1 MISYTSAGYF
11 LELAGADSRHAL
23 CGPQHI
29 NGAVSPNSGLPLLLV
44 ASLDTADARLG
55 ISNLKLDTL
64 HLLYSWTC
72 GISAD
77 VFSYRESSK
86 GLEIIRY
93 TKGPTQANFP
103 YENYPPFFPRVG
115 VDLKALT
122 SDEQAI
128 IERVNRGDIE
138 AFGLAREFGQA
149 APRSQVGGEPRL
161 MQWPLHACHCP
172 VCGDA
177 MPLLASIGNHTGSAL
192 GFTDNDFVQTLFL
205 LCAVCSVVTA
215 YNLTD

>member
-11 LELAGADSRHAL
+11 LESARVNSRHAL

-29 NGAVSPNSGLPLLLV
+29 NGAVSPNSGLPLLLI
-44 ASLDTADARLG
+44 ASLDTADPLLG
-55 ISNLKLDTL
+55 ISSLKLDTL

-72 GISAD
+72 GISAG
-77 VFSYRESSK
+77 VFTYRESSK
-86 GLEIIRY
+86 GLEIITY
-93 TKGPTQANFP
+93 VKGPAQTDFP
-103 YENYPPFFPRVG
+103 YESYPPFFPRVG
-115 VDLKALT
+115 ADLKALT
-122 SDEQAI
+122 PDEQAI
-128 IERVNRGDIE
+128 IERANRRESG
-138 AFGLAREFGQA
+138 ALALARQFRLA
-149 APRSQVGGEPRL
+149 VPRSQVGGEPRL
-161 MQWPLHACHCP
+161 MQWPLRACHCP
-172 VCGDA
+172 ICGDA

>member
-93 TKGPTQANFP
+93 TKGPTQASFP

-128 IERVNRGDIE
+128 IERANRRESG
-138 AFGLAREFGQA
+138 ALALARQFRLA
-149 APRSQVGGEPRL
+149 VPRSQVGGEPRL
-161 MQWPLHACHCP
+161 MQWPLRACHCP
-172 VCGDA
+172 ICGDA
-177 MPLLASIGNHTGSAL
+177 MPLLASIGNQTGSAL
-192 GFTDNDFVQTLFL
+192 GFTDNDFVQTVFFL
-205 LCAVCSVVTA
+205 CDTCTVVTA
-215 YNLTD
+215 YNMCD